1 VSDQAVAAAADALI
15 ARLCSESGF
24 TTELISRERLLGH
37 VRSRMGELR
46 AKDIVEVFA
55 RIANDPSEYAR
66 VEGVFAPAE
75 TWLFRYRESFEFI
88 RAFAAARGGRPL
100 RVLIAGAGGWCEPV
114 SVAVAIAS
122 AGSSAAMVVFDRN
135 PAVFAGPQRF
145 EGMHVRGG
153 IPDWAE
159 RFLPSDGDARV
170 ADPQIG
176 SAMLLHVGDVARIGG
191 RLVADS
197 VRFDLVLFRNVAI
210 YMSEAPRAAAFRTL
224 AALLVKD
231 GALMVGHAEVRAACD
246 ATGFVPSTSAGAF
259 AVVAPNAQSQP
270 LPSAAD
276 LARLAAAAEQPQR
289 AAQSQGFQAHGLQP
303 HGLQAHGLP
312 QQNIQPHAS
321 SPQPEPRFPAPLTPV
336 DAARVALRK
345 SPTDIALHL
354 GLARELEAAGQLGP
368 AMDAVVRAIYLD
380 RSCEEALV
388 LAARLADEQGHPA
401 DAERFRM
408 RALRAHLDRTRD
420 DENA

>member
-1 VSDQAVAAAADALI
+1 MSDQAVAAAADALI

-259 AVVAPNAQSQP
+259 AVVAPNAHSQP

-276 LARLAAAAEQPQR
+276 LARLAAAPEPPQR
-289 AAQSQGFQAHGLQP
+289 AAQSQGVPP
-303 HGLQAHGLP
+303 HVLP

-354 GLARELEAAGQLGP
+354 RLARELEAVGQLGP

>member
-1 VSDQAVAAAADALI
+1 MSDHVAAAAADALV

-24 TTELISRERLLGH
+24 TPELISRERLLGH

-55 RIANDPSEYAR
+55 RIASDPSEYAR

-88 RAFAAARGGRPL
+88 RAVAAARGGRPL

-145 EGMHVRGG
+145 EGMQVRGG

-159 RFLPSDGDARV
+159 RFLPREGEARV

-176 SAMLLHVGDVARIGG
+176 SAMLVHVGDVARIAG
-191 RLVADS
+191 RLAADS
-197 VRFDLVLFRNVAI
+197 MRFDLVLFRNVAI

-224 AALLVKD
+224 AALLVDD

-246 ATGFVPSTSAGAF
+246 ATGFVPSSSAGAF
-259 AVVAPNAQSQP
+259 AVVAAGAQSLP

-276 LARLAAAAEQPQR
+276 LARLAAAPEQPQR
-289 AAQSQGFQAHGLQP
+289 PSQAQGFQS
-303 HGLQAHGLP
+303 QAYASQAFPP
-312 QQNIQPHAS
+312 QVSSPNVS
-321 SPQPEPRFPAPLTPV
+321 SPQVEPRASTPLSPV

-345 SPTDIALHL
+345 SPTDVALHL
-354 GLARELEAAGQLGP
+354 ALARELEAIGQIGP

-380 RSCEEALV
+380 RNCEESLV
-388 LAARLADEQGHPA
+388 LAARLADAQGHPA

-420 DENA
+420 EENA